1 VPTLPPTNPAPL
13 RHLGTSSGPR
23 PLRSPAVLGLI
34 ALLVLVALPVYLLRR
49 PKSTKSAAVE
59 PAPRADAATAV
70 SAPPAFALP
79 AQSEVAPGKR
89 IALADAKTARC
100 VPKGGGRVTT
110 ERCDR
115 LTPFEDALARAIR
128 DNVACAP
135 TAMNPYTVSFVLS
148 LDFDRKSMHLW
159 AGRSGSIK
167 KRLVGDLIR
176 CVEHAIVLPEWETV
190 AHQHQKYDVN
200 IIAAYPGSSPS
211 VPSFGATNTAP
222 LGGFPGAPF
231 GASTMPAFGAAPLP
245 PPGAPNVP
253 ALGTTAPPTL
263 GAPAGISPFG
273 SPTAPAPGA
282 K

>member
-1 VPTLPPTNPAPL
+1 MPSLPPTNPAPL
-13 RHLGTSSGPR
+13 RHLGTSNGPR

-49 PKSTKSAAVE
+49 PKPTKIAAVE
-59 PAPRADAATAV
+59 PVPRADAAAPVSTPAPVAVPLVPETAP
-70 SAPPAFALP
+70 S
-79 AQSEVAPGKR
+79 KR

-100 VPKGGGRVTT
+100 VSRGGGRVTT

-115 LTPFEDALARAIR
+115 LAPFEDALARAIR

-135 TAMNPYTVSFVLS
+135 PALGPYTVSFVLS

-167 KRLVGDLIR
+167 KRLAGDLIR
-176 CVEHAIVLPEWETV
+176 CVEHAIVPPDWETV

-200 IIAAYPGSSPS
+200 VIAAYPGSAPS
-211 VPSFGATNTAP
+211 LPSIGGGPGGP
-222 LGGFPGAPF
+222 LGAP
-231 GASTMPAFGAAPLP
+231 TMPAFGAAPLP
-245 PPGAPNVP
+245 APGAAPGAQNVP
-253 ALGTTAPPTL
+253 ALGAQ
-263 GAPAGISPFG
+263 GAPAFGVPTGASPFAA
-273 SPTAPAPGA
+273 PTAPAFGA

>member
-1 VPTLPPTNPAPL
+1 MPTLPPTNPAPL

-34 ALLVLVALPVYLLRR
+34 AVLVLVALPVYLLRR
-49 PKSTKSAAVE
+49 PKSTKPAAVE
-59 PAPRADAATAV
+59 PAPRSDAAAALSVPLAV
-70 SAPPAFALP
+70 AIPAIP
-79 AQSEVAPGKR
+79 EVAPSKR
-89 IALADAKTARC
+89 IALADPKTARC
-100 VPKGGGRVTT
+100 ISKGGGRVTS

-115 LTPFEDALARAIR
+115 LPPFEDALARAIR

-135 TAMNPYTVSFVLS
+135 PSANPYTVSFVLT

-167 KRLVGDLIR
+167 KRLTGDLIR
-176 CVEHAIVLPEWETV
+176 CVEHAIVPPDWETV

-200 IIAAYPGSSPS
+200 LIAAYPGIA
-211 VPSFGATNTAP
+211 ATLPP
-222 LGGFPGAPF
+222 LGGAPGAPA
-231 GASTMPAFGAAPLP
+231 GAPGMPAFGVAPIP

-253 ALGTTAPPTL
+253 ALGTPQSPAFGTAPMP
-263 GAPAGISPFG
+263 PFG
-273 SPTAPAPGA
+273 TAAAPPLTT